1 MSKDHEEVYQKRDL
15 ILAKMD
21 ANLDHVVEW
30 TKGHDVK
37 DDVRFAEVNK
47 KLLWGGIAIV
57 IIALHHVSTFLCL
70 TDDRI

>member
-57 IIALHHVSTFLCL
+57 IIASASGVLGQVLQHLK
-70 TDDRI
+70 